1 MNTPGSFKSYRYV
14 QTNPELEQLLPL
26 VQQAGEIAV
35 DTEADSLHHYFE
47 KVCLIQ
53 LSVDQEDIIVD
64 PLAGCDL
71 SPLLN
76 VLAEKPLILHGAD
89 YDLRMLRASFG
100 FHPRRPV
107 FDTMLAAQLL
117 GYQGLGL
124 AALVQRFM
132 GVTLSKTGQRSNW
145 SKRPLER
152 VQLDYAV
159 DDTHYLHSLAREL
172 RGQLQG
178 LGRSD
183 WHREACE
190 KMVVASARI
199 TPRDPENEWRIK
211 GLKDLEGPSLNMVRS
226 LWYWRDQQAR
236 ECDRPS
242 FKIMGNEQLLAL
254 ANWAAAHPTE
264 PLTKGP
270 KLPRHFTG
278 QRLEML
284 KTTVQQAHKTSEDQ
298 YPRQLRRQ
306 KKATANKNLV
316 KTLRAEVAVLADE
329 LKIAPSTLASKTPL
343 TNIAQA
349 KPSTVEEIMAN
360 GPLMRWQARLLQP
373 VLERTLNASNRQ

>member
-1 MNTPGSFKSYRYV
+1 LNTPGSFKSYRYV

-71 SPLLN
+71 SALLN

-100 FHPRRPV
+100 FRPNNTV

-117 GYQGLGL
+117 GYEGLGL

-132 GVTLSKTGQRSNW
+132 GVTLSKTGQRSDW
-145 SKRPLER
+145 SQRPLRR

-159 DDTHYLHSLAREL
+159 DDTHYLKSLAREL
-172 RGQLQG
+172 SRQLQE

-190 KMVVASARI
+190 KMVVASARKA
-199 TPRDPENEWRIK
+199 PRDPENEWRIK
-211 GLKDLEGPSLNMVRS
+211 GLKNLERPSLNMVRS

-236 ECDRPS
+236 ESDRPS
-242 FKIMGNEQLLAL
+242 FKFMGNEQLLDL
-254 ANWAAAHPTE
+254 ANWATTHPTE
-264 PLTKGP
+264 PLDKGP
-270 KLPRHFTG
+270 KLPRHCAG
-278 QRLEML
+278 HRLEML
-284 KTTVQQAHKTSEDQ
+284 KTTIQRAHEASEDQ
-298 YPRQLRRQ
+298 YPRQLRRK
-306 KKATANKNLV
+306 KKAIANKNLV
-316 KTLRAEVAVLADE
+316 KSLRDEVAGLADE
-329 LKIAPSTLASKTPL
+329 LKIAPSTRASKTTL

-349 KPSTVEEIMAN
+349 KPRTVEEIMVH
-360 GPLMRWQARLLQP
+360 GPSMRWQARLLQP
-373 VLERTLNASNRQ
+373 VIDRILKASNR